1 MVDGYDS
8 RIIKHAD
15 YEYGQTPKYSRKNKN
30 VTDTELEDGGGNLK
44 PSENKEPESQR
55 IKTQKQLKKLNK
67 PKPTKQSLPK
77 KIPKNT
83 SKKTAKKPNEKNV
96 VEQKTG
102 QSPMQIGQDDDGN
115 YEIRVSLSEDLM
127 NSIDLSTYKLASD
140 LEQDQNLSGFP
151 ITSTPKAGKEVP
163 KNIDSNR

>member
-8 RIIKHAD
+8 RIIKHAS
-15 YEYGQTPKYSRKNKN
+15 YEYGQSPKYARNKNKS
-30 VTDTELEDGGGNLK
+30 VTDTELEADLK
-44 PSENKEPESQR
+44 EIEKKEPESQR

-96 VEQKTG
+96 VEQNTG